1 MVNISFIF
9 CENCGGKIKKIVGR
23 FILVEYYTN
32 ERGGS
37 SNKTI
42 FSKAICKTCLK
53 NLFVS
58 ETDKYNQLLSEINS
72 NFKNII
78 KQLKKR

>member
-1 MVNISFIF
+1 MVNVSLNF
-9 CENCGGKIKKIVGR
+9 CENCGKNIRKVAGR
-23 FILVEYYTN
+23 FILMEYYTN

-42 FSKAICKTCLK
+42 FGKAICKTCLN

-58 ETDKYNQLLSEINS
+58 ETTKYNQLLSEINS
-72 NFKNII
+72 NIKNII
-78 KQLKKR
+78 KQLKRR